1 MGTRAGLDVA
11 EMSLASTGIGISSI
25 EVLYKN

>member
-11 EMSLASTGIGISSI
+11 EMSVASAGIGILSI